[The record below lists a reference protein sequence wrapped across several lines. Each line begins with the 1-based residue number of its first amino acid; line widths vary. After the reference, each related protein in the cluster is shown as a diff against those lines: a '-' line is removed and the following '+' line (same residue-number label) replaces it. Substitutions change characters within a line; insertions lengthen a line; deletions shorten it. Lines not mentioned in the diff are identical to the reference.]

1 MKTFFTLFTFLLMS
15 IALFAAEA
23 KPKST
28 VTIKSVTKDEIRVV
42 IDDKTFEPR
51 TNSIMIQ
58 NVDAGYH
65 TIKVYRQKSSN
76 IFSNFGKRFEL
87 VYNSSLTVK
96 PRTSLQITFDRF
108 GRTSISEEKIQRDRN
123 WNDNDGYYYDR
134 DDRHDNGGRW
144 EDEREYN
151 SYARPMNDREFDQV
165 MNSMQKEW
173 FEANK
178 LKSASQI
185 ISTNF
190 FTAEQVK
197 EMMLLFTFENN
208 KLEIAKQAYS
218 KTIDKQNYYCVSDGL
233 SFRSSKDELA
243 RFIRECE

>member
-1 MKTFFTLFTFLLMS
+1 MKTFFTLFTSLLMS
-15 IALFAAEA
+15 IAIFAADA
-23 KPKST
+23 RPKST

-42 IDDKTFEPR
+42 IDGKTFEPR

-96 PRTSLQITFDRF
+96 PKTSLQITFDRF
-108 GRTSISEEKIQRDRN
+108 GRTSISEEKIKRNRN
-123 WNDNDGYYYDR
+123 WDDNDGYYYDR
-134 DDRHDNGGRW
+134 DDRNDNGGRW

-151 SYARPMNDREFDQV
+151 SYAKPMSDREFDQV

-190 FTAEQVK
+190 FTADQVK

-208 KLEIAKQAYS
+208 KLEIAKQAYT
-218 KTIDKQNYYCVSDGL
+218 KTVDKQNYYCVSDGL
-233 SFRSSKDELA
+233 SFKSSKDELA